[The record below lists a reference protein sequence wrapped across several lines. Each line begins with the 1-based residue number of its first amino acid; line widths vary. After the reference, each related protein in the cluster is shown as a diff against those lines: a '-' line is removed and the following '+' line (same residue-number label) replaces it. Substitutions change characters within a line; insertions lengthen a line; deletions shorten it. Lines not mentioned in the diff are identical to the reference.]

1 MSHYLVKPF
10 YYYLVQA
17 PVMKRNSAPSP
28 GTMLPTTLI
37 TGLQFNI
44 VWGEGPKFGVSK
56 VYELISMIVNTITPA
71 SQLHFLANENA
82 ELARRNL

>member
-17 PVMKRNSAPSP
+17 PVMKRNSAPL
-28 GTMLPTTLI
+28 TRHNVADNVDYRATVQHCM
-37 TGLQFNI
+37 
-44 VWGEGPKFGVSK
+44 GEGAKFGVSK
-56 VYELISMIVNTITPA
+56 VYELISMIVITITPA

-82 ELARRNL
+82 ELARHNL